1 LNVAAPKRSG
11 MNRFAIVALCALLAL
26 NYGSIPAATAQTASP
41 PPPSS
46 APGAPKTTVTSAG
59 DLPRFTYPVS
69 GTASGLVTAD
79 DATFDA
85 FAAKVRTDVESV
97 LAKYDIQDRATLRGL
112 LSVKA
117 DLQLMSGSEDA
128 AALQTIAQIRAL
140 EDKPDSKLLS
150 GLINN
155 AVIAARAATSSSSGA
170 AYNAA
175 VGKFYAAALAPLPWS
190 VVGTALKETKTSF
203 EVVTPTLL
211 AGQVAATLD
220 PAVAKTHELDGVAA
234 AMLIRERYYA
244 RVLLPSKVQL
254 AAALGAVIAQNSV
267 QKPDIWTARDV
278 ALRANDKLT
287 PVRIAVWDSGS
298 DIALFPNQIYTDP
311 HPGPYDPHGLAFDLL
326 SRPTHGVLMPLTP
339 EQRKIYPSEVAF
351 LEGYSDLIQS
361 IDSPAAT
368 RVKQQMASMA
378 QADVATFFANIQL
391 VGNYVHGTHVSGI
404 ALRGNPAARL
414 VVARLTYD
422 SKLIP
427 TPPSVELERRA
438 AASMMTYATYFRT
451 HHVRVVNMSWGGSP
465 ADDEAVLEKNGIG
478 KDANERKALAAKYFA
493 IDRAGLYN
501 AIKSAP
507 GVLFVCS
514 AGNSNGSADFSET
527 IPAGFSLP
535 NLLVVG
541 AVDQAG
547 DETSFTSYGKTVSV
561 DADGYEVE
569 SVVPGGAHV
578 RESGTSMASPE
589 VANLAAKLI
598 AIDPKLTPEQT
609 VALIQHGATP
619 SSDGRRHN
627 IDPKASIA
635 LLMDSLQAN
644 PSRAG
649 AHR

>member
-1 LNVAAPKRSG
+1 MS
-11 MNRFAIVALCALLAL
+11 RFAIVALCALLAL
-26 NYGSIPAATAQTASP
+26 SCGTIPAATAQTTP
-41 PPPSS
+41 LPS
-46 APGAPKTTVTSAG
+46 ATRGAKTIVTSAA
-59 DLPRFTYPVS
+59 DLPRFSYAVS

-79 DATFDA
+79 DATFNA
-85 FAAKVRTDVESV
+85 FAAKVRSDVENV
-97 LAKYDIQDRATLRGL
+97 LANDDIQDRGTLRGL
-112 LSVKA
+112 LTEKA
-117 DLQLMSGSEDA
+117 DLQLMSRTEDA
-128 AALQTIAQIRAL
+128 AAAQTIAQIRAL

-150 GLINN
+150 GLLND
-155 AVIAARAATSSSSGA
+155 AVIAARAATSSSSGDD
-170 AYNAA
+170 YNAA
-175 VGKFYAAALAPLPWS
+175 VQKFYAAAIAPLPWS
-190 VVGTALKETKTSF
+190 IVGTTLKETKTSF
-203 EVVTPTLL
+203 DVVTPTLL

-220 PAVAKTHELDGVAA
+220 PGVAKTHELSGDAA
-234 AMLIRERYYA
+234 AQVIRFRYFA
-244 RVLLPSKVQL
+244 RVLVPSKDQL
-254 AAALGAVIAQNSV
+254 AAALGTVIAQNNV
-267 QKPDIWTARDV
+267 QKPDIWAARDV
-278 ALRANDKLT
+278 ALDASDKLT
-287 PVRIAVWDSGS
+287 PVRIAVWDGGS
-298 DIALFPNQIYTDP
+298 DVSLFPHQLYTDP

-326 SRPTHGVLMPLTP
+326 NFPTHGPLMPLTP
-339 EQRKIYPSEVAF
+339 EQRKNYPAEVAF

-368 RVKQQMASMA
+368 RVKKQMGSMT
-378 QADVATFFANIQL
+378 QADVATFFSNIE
-391 VGNYVHGTHVSGI
+391 VAGNYAHGTHVAGI

-427 TPPSVELERRA
+427 TPPSEALEHRA
-438 AASMMTYATYFRT
+438 AASEMTDADYFRT
-451 HHVRVVNMSWGGSP
+451 HHVRVVNMSWGGTP
-465 ADDEAVLEKNGIG
+465 ADAESVLEKNGIG

-493 IDRAGLYN
+493 IDRAGLYA

-507 GVLFVCS
+507 GVLFVCA
-514 AGNSNGSADFSET
+514 AGNSNGSADFSES

-598 AIDPKLTPEQT
+598 AIDPKLTPAQT
-609 VALIQHGATP
+609 IALIQRGATP

-635 LLMDSLQAN
+635 LLRKQLAA
-644 PSRAG
+644 R
-649 AHR
+649 